1 MNFTLSLC
9 YLIWLLSGN
18 LSIYSFL
25 LSQDLL
31 QPVLASLLKILENTF
46 RETVRIVFNQIGRR
60 HGIAKLTHKIIHHNF
75 VPVILIIVCLWI
87 PASWRIILRSKDKI
101 KQTKKCKMFRISPQ
115 IYFYVELFFFSVNKI
130 KFKYCGE
137 TISKEFKEQV
147 SNYKHE
153 IDMVIRGENT
163 K

>member
-1 MNFTLSLC
+1 MQDVQNITQNLFLC
-9 YLIWLLSGN
+9 G
-18 LSIYSFL
+18 
-25 LSQDLL
+25 
-31 QPVLASLLKILENTF
+31 T
-46 RETVRIVFNQIGRR
+46 
-60 HGIAKLTHKIIHHNF
+60 
-75 VPVILIIVCLWI
+75 
-87 PASWRIILRSKDKI
+87 
-101 KQTKKCKMFRISPQ
+101 
-115 IYFYVELFFFSVNKI
+115 FFFSVNKI